1 MPKALN
7 EFAINLPMVGVSTVG
22 NPAVEM
28 PYIGA
33 PCDVT
38 SDICKPEDISS
49 CCSHISAYVDKASV
63 CLGNL
68 DDSLFFI
75 DLVMDVCITDPNTK
89 AVSTYKMVKRVAMD
103 KVKLACQAESIVPY
117 QVIEA
122 ITPEQEAKKLV
133 EQQAAER
140 SQMAARRARQLAGLG
155 E

>member
-1 MPKALN
+1 MTTALQ
-7 EFAINLPMVGVSTVG
+7 EFTINLPMVGVSPVG
-22 NPAVEM
+22 HPAVEM

-38 SDICKPEDISS
+38 ADICKPEDISP

-63 CLGNL
+63 CVGNP
-68 DDSLFFI
+68 DDTLLFV

-103 KVKLACQAESIVPY
+103 KVKLACQAENIVPH
-117 QVIEA
+117 QVVEA

-140 SQMAARRARQLAGLG
+140 AQMAARRARQLAGLG